1 MIPQHAQYSM
11 LINMLLCFPLGWNI
25 TLCFKHDKW
34 RLIFCLL
41 DVRSLY
47 MADALATHLDILY
60 YLYIVCVSCT
70 FCLFSELQSFEIS
83 FKLERLPFRITFC
96 CDWNTTKWLHLYL
109 LKTLL
114 RKEKTPLKLKSN
126 NTFKVSKSTVNNF

>member
-11 LINMLLCFPLGWNI
+11 LINMLLCFLWAEILHFVLNMISDGWYV
-25 TLCFKHDKW
+25 
-34 RLIFCLL
+34 CLL

-47 MADALATHLDILY
+47 MADALPTHLDILY

-83 FKLERLPFRITFC
+83 FKLERLPFKTTFC
-96 CDWNTTKWLHLYL
+96 CDWNRTKWLHLYL